1 MYIYIRYVSKIYA
14 AHLFLHLS
22 PGTTYFFKGKV
33 FWEFDDLRMKVKPK
47 SPALSAPY
55 WLGCPNNIENPS
67 YGKASIT
74 DTSGSGS
81 SSGFLTSLLPF
92 VVAIAVVVRAESL
105 TASWRFRLWS
115 AQGREGSARGVRG
128 EPQRVLMGFFF
139 FFFSNVF
146 SFIFICFFLFA
157 FLFFNTPSFRISF
170 SRIFLCIYT
179 AW

>member
-139 FFFSNVF
+139 FFFF
-146 SFIFICFFLFA
+146 
-157 FLFFNTPSFRISF
+157 
-170 SRIFLCIYT
+170 
-179 AW
+179 